1 MAAKKRN
8 QPKKKKKQADSDVRT
23 LTMII
28 AGLSG
33 MLLLVGTMVGAYTYL
48 NAPQPKKHIA
58 VKVAPP
64 QTPTDTAVSKP
75 APQQG
80 STHVAAIAP
89 PLVPP
94 VTTSIEDN
102 LVPSLPR
109 ADAWVGKPSSFNPT
123 TSFEPSEVVM
133 ADPPRGFEDK
143 IRAKG
148 FRITG
153 QVRLTNIGI
162 NLVRVG
168 LPLDMSVQNAIRVL
182 SGEFPGTTID
192 ANTQFDPSAANG
204 MGRAGANPRVIAGW
218 QSLSQ
223 NCGKGIVLGQIDS
236 GVDIT
241 HPALKGR
248 AVTYR
253 SFTKEGRRPG
263 PPDHGTSIAAMLV
276 GNAEWGGLL
285 PGATL
290 YAANMFEFN
299 EAGKKVGS
307 AVGLLRSIDWL
318 VSKKVSAVNLSI
330 AGSDNKIV
338 RKAFGLAR
346 RKNMILV
353 AAVGNW
359 GRADKPAYPA
369 AYEHVVAVTATKG
382 AELVYS
388 HANSGDYVDFAAPGV
403 GIYTA
408 LPGGGGKPQ
417 SGTSFATPYITVMAA
432 ILAHAG
438 KTPDAATLRKL
449 LGRATRD
456 LGRPGKDDIF
466 GYGSVMAKP
475 ACKS

>member
-1 MAAKKRN
+1 MAAKKRA

-33 MLLLVGTMVGAYTYL
+33 MLLLVGAMVGAYSYL
-48 NAPQPKKHIA
+48 NAPQPKKHVVVKA
-58 VKVAPP
+58 VLPK
-64 QTPTDTAVSKP
+64 TPTPTAVRK
-75 APQQG
+75 ALPQQNSG
-80 STHVAAIAP
+80 QVAAIAP

-94 VTTSIEDN
+94 ITTTIEDN
-102 LVPSLPR
+102 LVASLPR
-109 ADAWVGKPSSFNPT
+109 ADALIGKPSSFNPT
-123 TSFEPSEVVM
+123 TSFEPGEVVM

-143 IRAKG
+143 IRARG

-153 QVRLTNIGI
+153 QVRLTNIGVNI
-162 NLVRVG
+162 VRVG

-192 ANTQFDPSAANG
+192 ANTQFDPSAGNG

-218 QSLSQ
+218 QSLSP
-223 NCGKGIVLGQIDS
+223 NCGEGLVLGQIDS

-253 SFTKEGRRPG
+253 SFTKKGRRPG

-290 YAANMFEFN
+290 YAANMFELN
-299 EAGKKVGS
+299 EKGKKVGS
-307 AVGLLRSIDWL
+307 AIGLLRSIDWL